1 VPHLIRSFYGE
12 QPSRILVPSA
22 LGGAILTLTADSLV
36 RLIPGPGEMR
46 LGIAM
51 AVLGAPFFLLL
62 LLRYRKGAA

>member
-1 VPHLIRSFYGE
+1 MGS
-12 QPSRILVPSA
+12 
-22 LGGAILTLTADSLV
+22 GAILTLVADSLL
-36 RLIPGPGEMR
+36 RLLPGPSEVR

>member
-62 LLRYRKGAA
+62 LLRYRKGQA

>member
-1 VPHLIRSFYGE
+1 L
-12 QPSRILVPSA
+12 LPSA

-46 LGIAM
+46 LGIVM

-62 LLRYRKGAA
+62 LLRYRKGVA